1 MQDNTPTNTIKH
13 LVISGGG
20 VTGFSFFGSLRES
33 SERNIW
39 NIENIE
45 TIYGTSIGALIGV
58 MLALKYDWNT
68 LETYLVNRPWQ
79 NVFKVDMYSIIGSIQ
94 DRGIFQLS
102 MIKELLTPLFLGKDI
117 STDITMLEFYELTKI
132 DIHIFI
138 TEIKSFT
145 LINISHKTHPDWKVV
160 DAVYASSSLPV
171 VFAPLHKD
179 ELFYCDGG
187 FLANYPLIHC
197 INNGANP
204 KEILGC
210 VKTAITDEKAD
221 LYNDSTLL
229 DYIMVLLNNTVK
241 NIIRAN
247 AVLEEPIAVEYCV
260 PAVASSIYY
269 IFNAVAN
276 MEERAELIKIGKQ
289 LVIDAGL
296 T

>member
-102 MIKELLTPLFLGKDI
+102 MIKELLTPLFLGKE
-117 STDITMLEFYELTKI
+117 S
-132 DIHIFI
+132 
-138 TEIKSFT
+138 
-145 LINISHKTHPDWKVV
+145 
-160 DAVYASSSLPV
+160 
-171 VFAPLHKD
+171 
-179 ELFYCDGG
+179 
-187 FLANYPLIHC
+187 
-197 INNGANP
+197 
-204 KEILGC
+204 
-210 VKTAITDEKAD
+210 AIT
-221 LYNDSTLL
+221 
-229 DYIMVLLNNTVK
+229 I
-241 NIIRAN
+241 
-247 AVLEEPIAVEYCV
+247 
-260 PAVASSIYY
+260 
-269 IFNAVAN
+269 
-276 MEERAELIKIGKQ
+276 KQ
-289 LVIDAGL
+289 LIFM
-296 T
+296 